1 MKELAV
7 RLKKGADLKASIEE
21 ICLKNE
27 VGCTVILSGVG
38 CLYEAQI
45 RLAGAT
51 EVLEFKEDLEIVSLT
66 GTIAA
71 GKSHIHISLADEKG
85 KVYGGH
91 LKNGCLVNTTCE
103 LVLGVLEQYT
113 ASRVFDEE
121 TGYDEIVFEKVR

>member
-27 VGCTVILSGVG
+27 VSCAVILSGVG

-71 GKSHIHISLADEKG
+71 GKSHIHISLADEKVKMIRPG
-85 KVYGGH
+85 PPH
-91 LKNGCLVNTTCE
+91 F
-103 LVLGVLEQYT
+103 
-113 ASRVFDEE
+113 FDTLRRKQAVWNHQDRQQE
-121 TGYDEIVFEKVR
+121 

>member
-27 VGCTVILSGVG
+27 VGCAVILSGVG

-51 EVLEFKEDLEIVSLT
+51 EVLEIKEDLEIVSLT

-71 GKSHIHISLADEKG
+71 GKSHIHISLADPA
-85 KVYGGH
+85 
-91 LKNGCLVNTTCE
+91 NWSWACWNNTRQAGFSMKKPATM
-103 LVLGVLEQYT
+103 
-113 ASRVFDEE
+113 
-121 TGYDEIVFEKVR
+121 K

>member
-27 VGCTVILSGVG
+27 VSCAVILSGVG
-38 CLYEAQI
+38 CLYKAQI

-103 LVLGVLEQYT
+103 LVLGV
-113 ASRVFDEE
+113 
-121 TGYDEIVFEKVR
+121 